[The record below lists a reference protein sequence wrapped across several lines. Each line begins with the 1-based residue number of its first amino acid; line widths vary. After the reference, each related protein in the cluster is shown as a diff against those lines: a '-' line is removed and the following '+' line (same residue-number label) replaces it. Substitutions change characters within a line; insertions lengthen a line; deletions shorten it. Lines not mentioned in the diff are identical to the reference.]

1 MHNRTRLIS
10 LLLALLLL
18 CIPLSAFAEEPSA
31 DDLPD
36 DALAT
41 GTDFGEAPPNWQE
54 SLTEAAFTADDL
66 PDSYLQPCEQAGR
79 VERIHYTTT
88 DDDPQ
93 AKYVY
98 IYLPAEYDENP
109 DKQYDIMYILH
120 ASGGS
125 PKNYISTEKVTSF
138 QNLLDNMIAL
148 GELEPMIVVA
158 PTYYSPDDEWI
169 SYMPLS
175 EQVKVTATFSRE
187 LVEDIVPAVESQYR
201 TYAESTDADGLLA
214 SRDHRAVAGF
224 SLGRTAVWYIFA
236 QRMDAF
242 RWFLPISEAS
252 WDDGE
257 GGITGIRDSEL
268 SSQALYEAILTQGFG
283 RNDFRLYFATG
294 TDDEAFNISTSQ
306 MESLLSYS
314 DFFILG
320 KNTSCSMMLGGTHTL
335 AAVYVYMYHIMPALF
350 Q

>member
-10 LLLALLLL
+10 LLLTLSLL
-18 CIPLSAFAEEPSA
+18 CLPLSAFADDASA
-31 DDLPD
+31 DD
-36 DALAT
+36 
-41 GTDFGEAPPNWQE
+41 TDFAPPPPDWRE

-79 VERIHYTTT
+79 VERIRYTTT
-88 DDDPQ
+88 DDAPQ
-93 AKYVY
+93 TKYVY
-98 IYLPAEYDENP
+98 IYLPAGYDEHP
-109 DKQYDIMYILH
+109 DRHYNVLYLLH

-125 PKNYISTEKVTSF
+125 PKNYLSTEKATSF
-138 QNLLDNMIAL
+138 QCLLDNMIAL
-148 GELEPMIVVA
+148 GNLEPLIVVA
-158 PTYYSPDDEWI
+158 PTYYPPDDEWI
-169 SYMPLS
+169 AYKPLF
-175 EQVKVTATFSRE
+175 EQVRVTATFPRE
-187 LVEDIVPAVESQYR
+187 LVEDIVPAVEGQYR
-201 TYAESTDADGLLA
+201 TYAESTDAAGLLA

-224 SLGRTAVWYIFA
+224 SLGGTAVWYILA

-283 RNDFRLYFATG
+283 RSDFRLYFATG
-294 TDDEAFNISTSQ
+294 TDDEAFSISTSQ

-335 AAVYVYMYHIMPALF
+335 AAVYVYMFHILPALF

>member
-1 MHNRTRLIS
+1 MPDRTRLIS
-10 LLLALLLL
+10 LLLVLLF
-18 CIPLSAFAEEPSA
+18 IPLLVFAEELPA
-31 DDLPD
+31 AALPD
-36 DALAT
+36 DVIAT
-41 GTDFGEAPPNWQE
+41 DTDFAASPPDWQGT
-54 SLTEAAFTADDL
+54 LTESAFTADDL
-66 PDSYLQPCEQAGR
+66 PDSYLQPCVQAGR
-79 VERIHYTTT
+79 VERIRYTTT
-88 DDDPQ
+88 DGDPQ
-93 AKYVY
+93 TKYVY

-109 DKQYDIMYILH
+109 DRQYNIMYLLH

-125 PKNYISTEKVTSF
+125 PKNYISTEKATSF
-138 QNLLDNMIAL
+138 QCLLDNMIAL
-148 GELEPMIVVA
+148 GRLEPLIVVA
-158 PTYYSPDDEWI
+158 PTYYPPDDEWI
-169 SYMPLS
+169 SHMPLF
-175 EQVKVTATFSRE
+175 EQVKVTATFPRE
-187 LVEDIVPAVESQYR
+187 LVEDIVPAVEGQYR
-201 TYAESTDADGLLA
+201 TYAESTDAAGLLA

-224 SLGRTAVWYIFA
+224 SLGGTAVWYVLA

-294 TDDEAFNISTSQ
+294 TDDEAFSISTAQ
-306 MESLLSYS
+306 MESLLSYT

-320 KNTSCSMMLGGTHTL
+320 RNTSCSMMFGGTHTL
-335 AAVYVYMYHIMPALF
+335 AAVYVYMFHILPALF